1 MIVMMKRFCALSCLF
16 VTAAISHAAVVWY
29 GGDFDGRNGAPNEVN
44 GLLSEAK
51 TYDDFTLTSPT
62 LVTGAWSNNL
72 FDSFTATTAE
82 IEIRTG
88 VSTGNGGT
96 VVFSGT
102 FPATISNTGRSGFG
116 MTERQVKVT
125 GLSVALSPGT
135 YHLSVTPVGGGSGRS
150 FVSSTSG
157 ANSVGTPIAN
167 GNSFVNSAELA
178 FNFANANYLGAG
190 NWDFSMGIESGSG
203 PASFGPTAI
212 NVLRGVLASGN
223 LNSLQNSDNDRL
235 VYRPGV
241 VFSSGQAPI
250 SYELTATAPHTTTSE
265 LRFTVESH
273 ASAASIQQKIELF
286 DYIANAYVPVD
297 TRNLTTSDTTAEII
311 ITTNPGRFVQGGTRQ
326 VKARLEFKATGAVF
340 QYPWETR
347 VDMAIWRQTP

>member
-1 MIVMMKRFCALSCLF
+1 MMVMKKRLIALGCFIV
-16 VTAAISHAAVVWY
+16 AAAMSQAAVVWY

-51 TYDDFTLTSPT
+51 TYDDFTLTNPA
-62 LVTGAWSNNL
+62 LVTGVWSNNL
-72 FDSFTATTAE
+72 FDSFTASTAE
-82 IEIRTG
+82 VEIRTG
-88 VSTGNGGT
+88 VSAGNGGT

-102 FPATISNTGRSGFG
+102 FAATVSVTGRSGFG

-125 GLSVALSPGT
+125 GLSVNLAPGT

-157 ANSVGTPIAN
+157 ANGVGAPLGN
-167 GNSFVNSAELA
+167 GNSFVDSGDLA
-178 FNFANANYLGAG
+178 FNFANANYLGTG

-203 PASFGPTAI
+203 PATFGPTAI
-212 NVLRGVLASGN
+212 NPIRGILASGN

-250 SYELTATAPHTTTSE
+250 SYELTATAPNTTTSE
-265 LRFTVESH
+265 LRFTVESQ

-297 TRNLTTSDTTAEII
+297 TRNLTTTDTVAEVV
-311 ITTNPGRFVQGGTRQ
+311 ITTNPGRFVQSGTRQ
-326 VKARLEFKATGAVF
+326 VKVRLEFKATGAVF
-340 QYPWETR
+340 QYPWESR
-347 VDMAIWRQTP
+347 VDMAVWRQTP